1 MDEIYPQMIRGVG
14 WALFRY
20 VIWFWIS
27 YTQIFS
33 QISVK
38 KDTAHNGNYLNEL
51 RSLFNIELLN

>member
-1 MDEIYPQMIRGVG
+1 MKSILKWLGEWGGLLLDMSSDFE
-14 WALFRY
+14 F
-20 VIWFWIS
+20 